1 MDARLFDTPP
11 APPRISAPATQ
22 SAASRTAITRIFPH
36 LAAAAALLDAV
47 LRPLESS
54 DALDRQR
61 GVVHVRRETGCVS
74 TVVRARRIRETDT
87 LETAV
92 THETGTQEAGT
103 HETGTRE
110 TGRVTMAAGLPR
122 STAAPSRDRPT
133 VFDRKCLLA
142 TDSASHLHRTAAT
155 ARVHETA
162 AAGPLL
168 ETGMVQA
175 VGGPFPVVAAMVNE
189 IVPRAVVLAAPRAEV
204 EREGGPADTTLVP

>member
-1 MDARLFDTPP
+1 M
-11 APPRISAPATQ
+11 
-22 SAASRTAITRIFPH
+22 
-36 LAAAAALLDAV
+36 
-47 LRPLESS
+47 
-54 DALDRQR
+54 
-61 GVVHVRRETGCVS
+61 S

-142 TDSASHLHRTAAT
+142 TNSASHQHRFAAT

-162 AAGPLL
+162 AAGGIF

-175 VGGPFPVVAAMVNE
+175 VGGPFPVVARAVAAVGV
-189 IVPRAVVLAAPRAEV
+189 VPRAVVLAAIRADV
-204 EREGGPADTTLVP
+204 VGGLVSYGAPML